1 MDPLV
6 ARIRR
11 TVRHFSLM
19 PAGARVLVAVSG
31 GADSMALL
39 HALRE
44 LERAGECR
52 LVGLAHLNHG
62 LRGEAADEDEAFCRT
77 VAAELN
83 LPFECERI
91 DVRAVAAE
99 RALSIEAAGH
109 TARYGFFERA
119 AARVQADR
127 VALGHTRDDQAE
139 TFLLRLLRGAGPRGL
154 AGIYPRRGLFIRP
167 MLECSRR
174 QVRQFVAARGIAFR
188 EDASNLELGIPRNL
202 VRHEVIPQLSRVW
215 PGVVR
220 VLGREAAIA
229 RDDADFLHATARAAF
244 DRIVRVSGEVIRIDA
259 EQLRAEPAAV
269 GRRVAAMAISRLS
282 GGRFIGFE
290 HVEALLDLV
299 GGRDSGRGQRRLP
312 GQTAER
318 DGQSVVLT
326 RGQAKPEN
334 RTGAIVEPEKIFRPG
349 TNSFRFS
356 LSIPGEVVSPLGW
369 ALSAQRARW
378 RQGTGSSSTRA
389 YPRSWALLDAVGV
402 ASPLLVRNWAAGD
415 RFRPLGM
422 AGTKKLQDFFVDRK
436 VPRERRGEVPIV
448 VDAEDRVVWVA
459 GHAIAEDF
467 RVTPGTSDVVILKLK
482 YWRNGT

>member
-1 MDPLV
+1 M
-6 ARIRR
+6 
-11 TVRHFSLM
+11 
-19 PAGARVLVAVSG
+19 LVAVSG
-31 GADSMALL
+31 GADSMALV

-44 LERAGECR
+44 LERAGECQ

-62 LRGEAADEDEAFCRT
+62 LRGEAADQDEAFCRA
-77 VAAELN
+77 VAAELD
-83 LPFECERI
+83 LAFECERI
-91 DVRAVAAE
+91 DVRSVAVE
-99 RALSIEAAGH
+99 RAVSIEAAGH
-109 TARYGFFERA
+109 TVRYAFLERA
-119 AARVQADR
+119 AARVGADR

-154 AGIYPRRGLFIRP
+154 AGIYPQRGLFIRP
-167 MLECSRR
+167 MLDCSRR
-174 QVRQFVAARGIAFR
+174 QVRQFVAARGIMFR
-188 EDASNLELGIPRNL
+188 EDATNLELGIPRNL
-202 VRHEVIPQLSRVW
+202 IRHEVIPQLSRVS

-244 DRIVRVSGEVIRIDA
+244 DRIVRESGGVVRIDA

-282 GGRFIGFE
+282 GGRFVGFE

-299 GGRDSGRGQRRLP
+299 GGTDCGSGRRYLP
-312 GQTAER
+312 GQIAER

-326 RGQAKPEN
+326 GRQAAPEE
-334 RTGAIVEPEKIFRPG
+334 RAGAVVGPEEIVRPG

-369 ALSAQRARW
+369 VLSAELVRW
-378 RQGTGSSSTRA
+378 RNGTGSPARTA
-389 YPRSWALLDAVGV
+389 YPRSWALVDAVRV
-402 ASPLLVRNWAAGD
+402 ASPLCVRSWVAGD

-448 VDAEDRVVWVA
+448 LDAEDRVVWVA

-482 YWRNGT
+482 HWRRGT